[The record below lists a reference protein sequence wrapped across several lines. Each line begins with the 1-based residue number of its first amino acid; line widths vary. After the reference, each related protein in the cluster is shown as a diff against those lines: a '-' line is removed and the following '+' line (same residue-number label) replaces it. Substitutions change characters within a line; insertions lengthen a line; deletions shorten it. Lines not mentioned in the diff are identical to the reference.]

1 VIFGNRYGIATF
13 MAQILACCGL
23 IWHDRICGAFEP
35 LFIVEVVMAYLW
47 FKSFHIVGLVA
58 WFAGLFY
65 LPRLFVYHIEAN
77 EQPENVRDILKKQYV
92 IMEQR
97 LMKIIMNPAMVLTL
111 AMAAGMLYKSPALL
125 QERWLHVK
133 MGLVLVIVGYHF
145 YCQLIMKKLEA
156 GETPLSAQQ
165 FRWFNEFPTFF
176 LVVIVMLAI
185 FKNDIPRD
193 ATGYVVVAMAIA
205 FAISIQLYARK
216 RRLDKEKLTAQT

>member
-1 VIFGNRYGIATF
+1 MIGFAVRQIA
-13 MAQILACCGL
+13 L
-23 IWHDRICGAFEP
+23 
-35 LFIVEVVMAYLW
+35 LFIAEVVMAYLW

-77 EQPENVRDILKKQYV
+77 EQPENVRDILKKQYA

-125 QERWLHVK
+125 KEPWLHVK

-216 RRLDKEKLTAQT
+216 RRLDKEKLAGQT